1 MPSSVVFLGP
11 SLPVEEA
18 REILDATYLPPIQ
31 RGDLAQ
37 LPRENPPAAVGIVD
51 GRFLQSFSVSPKEV
65 LKAMDAGIRFYG
77 SSSMGALRAVEL
89 ARYGMIGVGQV
100 FELFAS
106 GELDADDEVAM
117 VFDQSSFRPIS
128 DPLVNLR
135 IALAEAHRQRV
146 ISEETRRLFIEEARR
161 IYFPDRTF
169 KRVLQSIENK
179 ISAQEVQALREF
191 LANAPDAK
199 RDDAIQLLHEM
210 KTYLDTLNA

>member
-1 MPSSVVFLGP
+1 VFLGP

-18 REILDATYLPPIQ
+18 RKILDATYLPPIQ
-31 RGDLAQ
+31 RGDLAR
-37 LPRENPPAAVGIVD
+37 LPRENPPGAVGIVD

-135 IALAEAHRQRV
+135 IALAEAHKQRV
-146 ISEETRRLFIEEARR
+146 ISEETRRLFIEEARK

-169 KRVLQSIENK
+169 KQVLQNIEDR
-179 ISAQEVQALREF
+179 ITEQEMLALRHF